1 MAKDFDSVV
10 SGLSFFNSES
20 PLQPQKKESSWRR
33 WLPAWGRSTPQTAE
47 PEAKSLISTIATSIK
62 SGTGSSFSAL
72 RNAYEGTATAGRRLK
87 YFFLFLFLA
96 VLFLGGSTL
105 FLPMVLLMPQK
116 FGLMF
121 SLGGVCV
128 HVALSYL
135 KASQWEYIKQLCSTT
150 DSALLSTAYFGS
162 LIGTIW
168 SAVVKGSYVGVLCC
182 TVIQGGAIIWF
193 FFSLFPGGT
202 TGLKKVM
209 SYGLRLCCP
218 FGSTDLS
225 LPI

>member
-10 SGLSFFNSES
+10 SGLSFFTSQT
-20 PLQPQKKESSWRR
+20 PLETQEKESIWRR
-33 WLPAWGRSTPQTAE
+33 WVPFMGRNKEERTD
-47 PEAKSLISTIATSIK
+47 PEGKSLLNVITTSIK
-62 SGTGSSFSAL
+62 SGTGSSLSAL

-87 YFFLFLFLA
+87 YFFLFLFLGA
-96 VLFLGGSTL
+96 LFLCGSTL

-135 KASQWEYIKQLCSTT
+135 KSSQWEYMKQLCGST
-150 DSALLSTAYFGS
+150 DSTLLSVAYFGS
-162 LIGTIW
+162 LFGTIW
-168 SAVVKGSYVGVLCC
+168 SAVVKGSYIGVIAC
-182 TVIQGGAIIWF
+182 TAVQGGAIVWF

-209 SYGLRLCCP
+209 GYGLRLCCP
-218 FGSTDLS
+218 FGSGDLS